1 MVGDTLCILERNLR
15 KIGVNHKYEI
25 PQQVLNFEFILEG
38 IQIEKL
44 IVFGIFYALEPSIMV
59 YYY

>member
-1 MVGDTLCILERNLR
+1 MCILERNLR